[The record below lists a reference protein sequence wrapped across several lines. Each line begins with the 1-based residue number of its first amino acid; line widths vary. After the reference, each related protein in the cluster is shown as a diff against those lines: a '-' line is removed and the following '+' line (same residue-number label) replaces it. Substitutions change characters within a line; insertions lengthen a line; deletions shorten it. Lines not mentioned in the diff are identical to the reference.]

1 MDEKKISLIVLLG
14 MSKAFDSIQQE
25 RLLTKLYNIGVST
38 PALTWFESYF
48 TQRSQFV
55 MMEDDI
61 LAENFGVPQGSILG
75 PVLFTAYKTKLLVIG
90 VPQLLRNLPRLSIF
104 IFG

>member
-1 MDEKKISLIVLLG
+1 MLLA
-14 MSKAFDSIQQE
+14 MSKAFDSIKQE
-25 RLLTKLYNIGVST
+25 RLLTKLHNIGVST

-61 LAENFGVPQGSILG
+61 LAENLGVPQGSILG
-75 PVLFTAYKTKLLVIG
+75 PVLFTAGIRQNFSSSVFLNSCVICH
-90 VPQLLRNLPRLSIF
+90 VCLSLF
-104 IFG
+104 LARR